1 MTETYESQQK
11 RVTAL
16 HEYEQIAKAHAAGQA
31 SNEDRDKARQ
41 AALDAG
47 ANYNALHTAATGFI
61 PEKVRIEDYPH
72 PAGAIVR
79 GSSGLHTVVDL
90 DGWAFLACCITHADQ
105 GRANGYYPQM
115 SHGRHL
121 TQVETTNVD
130 SYDCPF
136 PNGFFG

>member
-1 MTETYESQQK
+1 MTENYESQQR

-16 HEYEQIAKAHAAGQA
+16 HDYERVAKARTAGTA
-31 SNEDRDKARQ
+31 SDDDLAKARQ

-47 ANYNALHTAATGFI
+47 ADHNALYCAATGFI
-61 PEKVRIEDYPH
+61 PEKVRIGDYPH
-72 PAGAIVR
+72 PVGAIVS
-79 GSSGLHTVVDL
+79 GSGGLHTVVDR
-90 DGWAFLACCITHADQ
+90 DGWAFFACCTDHHEQ
-105 GRANGYYPQM
+105 GRANGFYPQA

-121 TQVETTNVD
+121 ARVEPTNVD